1 MADMNY
7 MNQNAMGKDKTD
19 SSERARESFKSKVRD
34 NKRYKDLL
42 GEYTKFEE
50 MRLQIAKKTGLAE
63 LEERRRIAK
72 AAGES
77 TLEIDAEI
85 ALQEKQIN
93 QQAMDATLS
102 YKKRTYEKATVLHK
116 AQLKKQEA
124 DAIASD
130 LKVKTQEYNDKWA
143 KADSNT
149 RRKLTWQHKKDVLQ
163 SVEAEKKARAQA
175 IALEKSEQGKKYKEL
190 GKSIK
195 DFSKGPTVKGAF
207 EIAHQIA
214 GIDKG
219 TFESLIS
226 EQKKVVKAQEE
237 AAEAAEANVDAL
249 LEAGFDENSDQVKA
263 AKQEAEAARKQLRAE
278 QTKQRYMEN
287 LLNAVNSTFDQV
299 EDMLTTYKGHID
311 ARLQGSDKNYKDVMD
326 KIATNLAVSPFVRTK
341 EVVEKMKE
349 LVDQGV
355 AYNVE
360 QRAFLGTIS
369 DKIANTFNAFD
380 SNLLRLIRLQQA
392 DSTAARL
399 GMEASLTK
407 FFNGMFQ
414 DTSYLN
420 DIYDQ
425 VSAAIIDAN
434 ASMTRDMS
442 AQFEYIVQKWLG
454 SLSAVGM
461 SSDTINQIATGLN
474 YLATGDVTS
483 LANNTQLQTLMAMS
497 ASKAGISYSDMLIKG
512 LDASTTNKLL
522 EGMMSYLKEI
532 AENSDNQVVRAAY
545 GDVFNLSMSDM
556 KAISNLSSGDIANIS
571 GQTLSYSGMESE
583 LSNQFVKLLSRT
595 SLTEMVSN
603 AYNNAIF
610 GVAEDMVNNPVT
622 YVTMKML
629 EFMED
634 NNIDMNIPFVNAM
647 GFGLDLNTS
656 VQDLMNLGL
665 QLTGAMS
672 LIGNT
677 LGSLGSLGGLNLN
690 SWGAQEYTSRGSAN
704 AFTMGASQGD
714 TTQSTYITTNNSSDM
729 QNSTLNTATDDA
741 ENTKKIT
748 NKNNK
753 SEHTFDE
760 FYQVTIEGSKGSGWI
775 RVEDTHVKKAF
786 QGSGDNYLHTRD
798 TRMKFKDS
806 SLKTYD
812 TNLAKVFGS
821 TSVVKN
827 SRWLNVY
834 DNHLTD
840 FAVTS
845 GDSMRLAVYD
855 YSLDKYNTAA
865 NKGSTLSVSDSSVAL
880 LLQNFTFDTGAVKA
894 YVTNMISA
902 PPSADSIATSIA
914 TKDLKVK
921 SSSNNGLLVDINTA
935 SRNALKSASSVS
947 ISSLPTVDIN
957 FNYTKLATEILNALG
972 KNSSDSRAATR
983 TIGDLY
989 ALFSGDNADI
999 SAHVR
1004 VQNEDGQRL
1013 QVDTEA
1019 DGSGYAFNAD
1029 ATNTLIW

>member
-7 MNQNAMGKDKTD
+7 MNQGLRGTSPQNSND
-19 SSERARESFKSKVRD
+19 KSKEMFDSAVRE
-34 NKRYKDLL
+34 NKRYKTLL
-42 GEYTKFEE
+42 GGYSDFQKMQT
-50 MRLQIAKKTGLAE
+50 QIAKNSGIQRLKDQLAQENLSAKERKRIEADLALAE
-63 LEERRRIAK
+63 E
-72 AAGES
+72 
-77 TLEIDAEI
+77 
-85 ALQEKQIN
+85 QVFKQS
-93 QQAMDATLS
+93 MDATLS
-102 YKKRTYEKATVLHK
+102 YRKHTYEKATVLHK
-116 AQLKKQEA
+116 AQIKRQEA

-130 LKVKTQEYNDKWA
+130 LKIKKAEYDEKWA
-143 KADSNT
+143 KADTNT
-149 RRKLTWQHKKDVLQ
+149 RRKLTNQYKKDVLT
-163 SVEAEKKARAQA
+163 SVEAEKKARSQA

-190 GKSIK
+190 GKSLK

-207 EIAHQIA
+207 EVAHQIA
-214 GIDKG
+214 GINEG
-219 TFESLIS
+219 TFKQLIG
-226 EQKKVVKAQEE
+226 EQQKIVKAQEE
-237 AAEAAEANVDAL
+237 AAEAAQANVDAL
-249 LEAGFDENSDQVKA
+249 LEAGFNEDSEEVQEARKA
-263 AKQEAEAARKQLRAE
+263 ATVAQKQLRAE

-287 LLNAVNSTFDQV
+287 LLNAVNNTFDQV

-369 DKIANTFNAFD
+369 DKIANTFDAFD

-420 DIYDQ
+420 DVYDQ

-704 AFTMGASQGD
+704 AFTMGAAQGD

-729 QNSTLNTATDDA
+729 RNSTLNTATDDA
-741 ENTKKIT
+741 EETKKIT

-775 RVEDTHVKKAF
+775 RVEDTHIKKAF
-786 QGSGDNYLHTRD
+786 QGSGDNYIHTRD
-798 TRMKFKDS
+798 NRMKFKDS

-812 TNLAKVFGS
+812 TNLSKVFGG
-821 TSVVKN
+821 TSVIRN

-840 FAVTS
+840 FAVTM

-855 YSLDKYNTAA
+855 YSIDKYSTTAG
-865 NKGSTLSVSDSSVAL
+865 KGSTLAVADANIGL
-880 LLQNFTFDTGAVKA
+880 LLQNFNFESGAVKA
-894 YVTNMISA
+894 YVTNMVTP
-902 PPSADSIATSIA
+902 PPSADSIATSVA
-914 TKDLKVK
+914 SKDLKVK
-921 SSSNNGLLVDINTA
+921 SSSSTGVLVDINTA
-935 SRNALKSASSVS
+935 SREALKSATSMS

-972 KNSSDSRAATR
+972 KNSSDSRAAAR

-989 ALFSGDNADI
+989 ALFSGDNANL

-1019 DGSGYAFNAD
+1019 DGSSYAFNTD
-1029 ATNTLIW
+1029 VNNTLIW